1 MSHDNPTDDTL
12 AQDLIWGVGGRNG
25 IAAYL
30 RIKPRQAYYLI
41 ERGVL
46 PVKKLSHRIITAR
59 RSELRRHFT
68 SFDDDAAQ

>member
-1 MSHDNPTDDTL
+1 MSHDQSADDTL

-41 ERGVL
+41 GAECC
-46 PVKKLSHRIITAR
+46 
-59 RSELRRHFT
+59 RSK
-68 SFDDDAAQ
+68 S

>member
-30 RIKPRQAYYLI
+30 RIKPRQVYYLI
-41 ERGVL
+41 GEECC
-46 PVKKLSHRIITAR
+46 LSK
-59 RSELRRHFT
+59 S
-68 SFDDDAAQ
+68 